1 MLTISGKKDG
11 QSRMITQ
18 VWCIADLGMKSFRY
32 NSDGVAYVIGLW
44 ESWFCC
50 LSFCLKSQNL
60 SMVLSE
66 DSLCC

>member
-1 MLTISGKKDG
+1 
-11 QSRMITQ
+11 
-18 VWCIADLGMKSFRY
+18 MKSFRY